1 MKKAFVFF
9 VAFVF
14 VIQCFCPLTVTA
26 YDVHGLNYNSNKV
39 LINFITHYGD
49 DQPEVLTSL
58 ESYAA
63 TLKSAI
69 GSADPIINNGM
80 NLFGVDIS
88 YATELVSDSYSITL
102 KRQEKQYCLPQID
115 FWQVTMGEEIISV
128 YPDFINT
135 VPEVKLPEAV
145 RVNVAGEV
153 LYYTV
158 PDCAADKILRPFSQA
173 DCAGRMFCGVV
184 LKEVSVIADYSSSVE
199 GESLT
204 LYSIKLECNDA
215 VLPLVEL
222 LNSSAFADSRNDT
235 LHTLLGYSAVQSHYF
250 DGYAEQPDT
259 TAPEGTLIVGA
270 EHEAIEALSQAG
282 GGGTIAGIEIASVE
296 KIAVKGTGGYSVYR
310 VKTGDE
316 VDTEAAIAALTEA
329 GLSAYACV
337 YETQEDYM
345 TAAVLGDINGDGEV
359 NSIDAALILKY
370 GVGAQSATVAQA
382 AAADYNGDGAVNSID
397 AAMILKAVAG
407 Y

>member
-1 MKKAFVFF
+1 MLLA
-9 VAFVF
+9 AFVF
-14 VIQCFCPLTVTA
+14 VMQCFCPLTVTA
-26 YDVHGLNYNSNKV
+26 NDVHGLNYNSDKV

-69 GSADPIINNGM
+69 GSADPVVNNGM

-102 KRQEKQYCLPQID
+102 KRQEKQYCLSQID
-115 FWQVTMGEEIISV
+115 FWQVTMGDETFSI
-128 YPDFINT
+128 YPDYIST

-158 PDCAADKILRPFSQA
+158 PDSEADKILRPLSQA

-184 LKEVSVIADYSSSVE
+184 LKEVSVIADYSSIAE
-199 GESLT
+199 GGESLT
-204 LYSIKLECNDA
+204 LYSIKLERNDA

-222 LNSSAFADSRNDT
+222 LNSSAFADSRNEA

-250 DGYAEQPDT
+250 DGYAEQPAV
-259 TAPEGTLIVGA
+259 TAPERTLIVGA
-270 EHEAIEALSQAG
+270 EHGEIESL
-282 GGGTIAGIEIASVE
+282 GTIAGIEIASVE
-296 KIAVKGTGGYSVYR
+296 TIAVKGTDGGYSVYR
-310 VKTGDE
+310 VKTGDG

-329 GLSAYACV
+329 GFSACACV
-337 YETQEDYM
+337 YETQDDYT
-345 TAAVLGDINGDGEV
+345 TAVADGDINGDGKV

-370 GVGAQSATVAQA
+370 GAGAQSATVAQE
-382 AAADYNGDGAVNSID
+382 AADFNGDGAVNSID